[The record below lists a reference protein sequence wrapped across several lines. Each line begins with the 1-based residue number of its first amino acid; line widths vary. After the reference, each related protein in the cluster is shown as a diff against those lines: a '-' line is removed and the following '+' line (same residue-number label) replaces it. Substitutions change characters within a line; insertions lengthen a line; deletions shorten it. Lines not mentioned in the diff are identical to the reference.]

1 VTGQPTRYSVFMVVN
16 GTVRD
21 GEPQFPTFIRTQA
34 EALRNAGCEIF
45 VSVLD
50 DRTSIRG
57 VLRNVRRLKT
67 EIAVAQPQIV
77 HAQYGS
83 VTAAVARLI
92 KGQLPLVVSFC
103 GDDLLGTPQPEFY
116 WRVRELCARS
126 LGLWAASRA
135 TALIVKSRNLLEAL
149 PDTLKERAAI
159 LCNGVNTNWFKP
171 MDQEKCRSELGWSN
185 ESKVVLFNASHNED
199 RAGKNPSLASE
210 TVSLLAHSL
219 PSVRLHMISNVSS
232 SEVRLTMN
240 AADCL
245 LVTSLHE
252 GSPNIVKEAMACNLP
267 VVSVPCGDVAER
279 LQSTYPGGVASYD
292 AAALARMITKVF
304 EAGYRS
310 NGREQLIAQRLTAAD
325 ATESLMKVYRNV
337 LEIERKRRT
346 TRHVM
351 HVLVNRQVTEEQS
364 NEKNATIT
372 R

>member
-1 VTGQPTRYSVFMVVN
+1 MVVN
-16 GTVRD
+16 GTVQG

-135 TALIVKSRNLLEAL
+135 MALIVKSRNLLEAL
-149 PDTLKERAAI
+149 PETLKDRAAI

-185 ESKVVLFNASHNED
+185 ESKVVLFNASRNED
-199 RAGKNPSLASE
+199 RAGKNPALASE
-210 TVSLLAHSL
+210 TVSLLARSF

-232 SEVRLTMN
+232 SEVRLSMN

-279 LQSTYPGGVASYD
+279 LQSTYPGGVSGYD
-292 AAALARMITKVF
+292 ARALAEMITEVF
-304 EAGYRS
+304 EADCRS
-310 NGREQLIAQRLTAAD
+310 NGREQLIAQRLTAAEV
-325 ATESLMKVYRNV
+325 TESLMKIYHDV
-337 LEIERKRRT
+337 LERQRQRNAT
-346 TRHVM
+346 DFVS
-351 HVLVNRQVTEEQS
+351 HVLVNREATEGKP
-364 NEKNATIT
+364 NRKNATMT
-372 R
+372 Q